1 MVLCCFPVSQNVMCG
16 KLRIH
21 KETNFMYSDE
31 CELHPPIM
39 NGTTLKPSK
48 RKYQMCQ
55 MIEAMSM
62 HYGKSDDLAKV
73 YKRLKKGSAGFTHI
87 ERTHDTPRFTL
98 SLWNISPPPHRWT
111 NQCDILFPLLF
122 LFFIFHH
129 LCR

>member
-31 CELHPPIM
+31 CELHSPIM
-39 NGTTLKPSK
+39 NGTTQ
-48 RKYQMCQ
+48 QMCQ

-62 HYGKSDDLAKV
+62 HYGKSDGLANV

-98 SLWNISPPPHRWT
+98 SL
-111 NQCDILFPLLF
+111 
-122 LFFIFHH
+122 
-129 LCR
+129 